1 MDPGS
6 TQSHGPASTS
16 PELARGFADPTEEQW
31 LELVS
36 KVLKGAPV
44 SKLDSTTPGGVTIH
58 PLYTHGSAPVTTPGV
73 PGESPFLRGAPGVEE
88 RAGSDDPA
96 WAMRTEVVATAPAAA
111 ATLALEALERGAKE
125 LTLVVDSGTGVDSGA
140 GVPISSTDDLDA
152 SLAEVLL
159 DLAPVHLRAGE
170 GFVEMADRLVELWER
185 RGVPASEA
193 RGGFGA
199 DPIGTLAATGRIG
212 VGIDAALAAMADLAA
227 RTAASHPGV
236 RSISV
241 DSTPFADAGAN
252 EVDELAIVLSI
263 GAAYLRAC
271 AEAGMA
277 VDDACRQIEITIT
290 TDADVFTGVAKL
302 RVLRRLWS
310 VLVESCGA
318 SPAAAAPKV
327 SVRTA
332 ETMMTVRDPWVNL
345 LRVTAASMA
354 AALGGAD
361 SLATLPYDD
370 RLGEHGELGRR
381 MARNT
386 QLLLAEE
393 SNVARVVDPMG
404 GSWYL
409 ESLTDELADAAWS
422 RFGELEAAGGMPG
435 VLVDGSI
442 ARRISDGVT
451 ERMARVATRRQ
462 PITGVSEFPDLGE
475 PRPKHLSARVGG
487 SVGVGESDA
496 GAVAAATVIAP
507 LTPVHWSGPFE
518 ELRDRSDAHLDA
530 TGSRPRAF
538 LVNIGP
544 VAKHTARATY
554 AQNFYAAGGVEAVTS
569 ATGSETGFE
578 SADQAVADVLEMKPD
593 LVCICSTDDIYAE
606 HAVEYAR
613 VLTAAGVATVHLAGK
628 PDDLEEA
635 LREAGVQRFI
645 HIGVDLI
652 EILNDVHAT
661 VGTPEVDH

>member
-1 MDPGS
+1 
-6 TQSHGPASTS
+6 
-16 PELARGFADPTEEQW
+16 
-31 LELVS
+31 
-36 KVLKGAPV
+36 
-44 SKLDSTTPGGVTIH
+44 
-58 PLYTHGSAPVTTPGV
+58 
-73 PGESPFLRGAPGVEE
+73 
-88 RAGSDDPA
+88 
-96 WAMRTEVVATAPAAA
+96 
-111 ATLALEALERGAKE
+111 
-125 LTLVVDSGTGVDSGA
+125 
-140 GVPISSTDDLDA
+140 
-152 SLAEVLL
+152 
-159 DLAPVHLRAGE
+159 
-170 GFVEMADRLVELWER
+170 
-185 RGVPASEA
+185 
-193 RGGFGA
+193 
-199 DPIGTLAATGRIG
+199 
-212 VGIDAALAAMADLAA
+212 
-227 RTAASHPGV
+227 
-236 RSISV
+236 
-241 DSTPFADAGAN
+241 
-252 EVDELAIVLSI
+252 
-263 GAAYLRAC
+263 
-271 AEAGMA
+271 
-277 VDDACRQIEITIT
+277 
-290 TDADVFTGVAKL
+290 
-302 RVLRRLWS
+302 
-310 VLVESCGA
+310 
-318 SPAAAAPKV
+318 
-327 SVRTA
+327 
-332 ETMMTVRDPWVNL
+332 MTVRDPWVNL

-422 RFGELEAAGGMPG
+422 RFGELETAGGMPV

-475 PRPKHLSARVGG
+475 ARPTRAPA
-487 SVGVGESDA
+487 GVGDPS
-496 GAVAAATVIAP
+496 GADVVDHGTAATAIAP
-507 LTPVHWSGPFE
+507 LTPVHWSAAFE

>member
-6 TQSHGPASTS
+6 TQSHGPAGASS
-16 PELARGFADPTEEQW
+16 VLAGGFEEPTEDQW
-31 LELVS
+31 LELVH
-36 KVLKGAPV
+36 KVLKGAPL
-44 SKLDSTTPGGVTIH
+44 SKLDSTTPGGVTVH
-58 PLYTHGSAPVTTPGV
+58 PLYTQDSAPAATPGL

-88 RAGSDDPA
+88 RAGSEDPG
-96 WAMRTEVVATAPAAA
+96 WAMRTEVAAKSPAEAAA
-111 ATLALEALERGAKE
+111 LALEALERGAKE
-125 LTLVVDSGTGVDSGA
+125 LTLVVGGTS
-140 GVPISSTDDLDA
+140 GVPISSTDDMDA
-152 SLAEVLL
+152 SLAEVML
-159 DLAPVHLRAGE
+159 DLAPVYLRSGDA
-170 GFVEMADRLVELWER
+170 FVDMAERLVELWER
-185 RGVPASEA
+185 RGVPAA
-193 RGGFGA
+193 GVRGGFGA
-199 DPIGTLAATGRIG
+199 DPIGTLATTGRIG
-212 VGIDAALAAMADLAA
+212 IGIEAALGVMADLSA
-227 RTAASHPGV
+227 RTAATHPGV
-236 RSISV
+236 RAVSV
-241 DSTPFADAGAN
+241 DSTAFADAGAN
-252 EVDELAIVLSI
+252 EVDELAIVLSV

-271 AEAGMA
+271 SAAGMD
-277 VDDACRQIEITIT
+277 VDDACRQIEITVT

-310 VLVESCGA
+310 VVAESCGA
-318 SPAAAAPKV
+318 APTAAAPLV
-327 SVRTA
+327 HVRTA

-345 LRVTAASMA
+345 LRVTAASLA

-409 ESLTDELADAAWS
+409 ESLTEELADAAWA
-422 RFGELEAAGGMPG
+422 RFGELEAAGGMPS
-435 VLVDGSI
+435 VLLDGSI

-475 PRPKHLSARVGG
+475 TRPTLAP
-487 SVGVGESDA
+487 A
-496 GAVAAATVIAP
+496 GAGDSSGADIVDDGTTATVIAP
-507 LTPVHWSGPFE
+507 FAPVHWSAAFE

-530 TGSRPRAF
+530 TGSRPTVF
-538 LVNIGP
+538 LVNVGP

-569 ATGSETGFE
+569 AAGSETGFE
-578 SADQAVADVLEMKPD
+578 SAEQATADVEEMQPD

-613 VLTAAGVATVHLAGK
+613 ALTDAGVRTIHLAGK
-628 PDDLEEA
+628 PGELEDA
-635 LREAGVQRFI
+635 LRAAGVQRFI

-652 EILNDVHAT
+652 EVLDEVHAT
-661 VGTPEVDH
+661 IGTPEVDH